1 MNKAGLFLVLMC
13 GLLVISGCRND
24 VVMDE
29 FKSLPDSG
37 WKQGKK
43 VAFDFEVKD
52 TTRYT
57 TFFINLRITG
67 DYPFSNLYVVSH
79 LTSPDKTKQSQR
91 THLVLAREDGKW
103 LGSGMGDIISYQLP
117 IIENAILRKP
127 GKYRIE
133 LEQYMRMENLP
144 EVKDVGIM
152 IKKGEII
159 F

>member
-1 MNKAGLFLVLMC
+1 MLVL
-13 GLLVISGCRND
+13 LLVLLGVSGCRND
-24 VVMDE
+24 VLLDE
-29 FKSLPDSG
+29 FKSIPASG
-37 WKQGKK
+37 WKQGKRIS
-43 VAFDFEVKD
+43 FEFEVTD

-57 TFFINLRITG
+57 VFFINLRITG

-79 LTSPDKTKQSQR
+79 LITPDKSTQSKR
-91 THLVLAREDGKW
+91 AHLVLAQEDGKW

-117 IIENAILRKP
+117 IIENAILKKS

-133 LEQYMRMENLP
+133 LEQYMRMETLP
-144 EVKDVGIM
+144 EVKDVGVM

>member
-1 MNKAGLFLVLMC
+1 MMAKNFLVL
-13 GLLVISGCRND
+13 LLTVCFLSACRPD
-24 VVMDE
+24 IIMDE
-29 FKSLPDSG
+29 FKSLPESG

-43 VAFDFEVKD
+43 VAFDFEIND

-57 TFFINLRITG
+57 SFFINLRITG
-67 DYPFSNLYVVSH
+67 DYPFSNMYVVSH
-79 LTSPDKTKQSQR
+79 ITTPEKSIQSQR
-91 THLVLAREDGKW
+91 SHLVLAREDGKW

-117 IIENAILRKP
+117 IIENAILRKK

-133 LEQYMRMENLP
+133 LEQYMRMETLP
-144 EVKDVGIM
+144 DVKDVGIM